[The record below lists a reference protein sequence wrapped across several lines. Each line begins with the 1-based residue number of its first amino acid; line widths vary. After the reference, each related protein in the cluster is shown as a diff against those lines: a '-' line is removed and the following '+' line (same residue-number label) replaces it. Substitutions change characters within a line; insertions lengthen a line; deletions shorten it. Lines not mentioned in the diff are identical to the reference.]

1 MTIMMVDA
9 TRRAQNVSACSFDVF
24 DTFLLRACTT
34 PDGVFERV
42 FQLSRI
48 AEKFPN
54 MSVSFVQHRIQAE
67 ARARKLALERSGS
80 TEVRI
85 ADIYKYFPFRL
96 FGLSRDA
103 LQDLAQIEFEAE
115 LELCRVNPEMLE
127 QYIDM
132 RHGGFR
138 TGFISDTYWST
149 DQLAQLLRSCSP
161 GLSWDFLYA
170 SCDHGSS
177 KSEALFEAYL
187 AEQSVDATSSF
198 HIGDN
203 HNADIKGARRHGI
216 RPRYYPQASAAL
228 ASKLQRETSMFEL
241 LCPDQPSRLD
251 CGARTLRRVVTARSA
266 EHSPAFNLGVT
277 VLGPVMAA
285 FDAFIEAR
293 RAALAREGARVAIG
307 FLGRDGL
314 LPYRV
319 WQSSHGETGAYVEI
333 NRRVSLVGSA
343 DTLEPLSEL
352 LSRVVK
358 IDAATFVDIVKVQP
372 PAVMKF
378 FARYPDGIASGR
390 ELADA
395 LPDLMDPRE
404 ITDIAAGVRTRL
416 LAYLRAKIADFDG
429 CTDLILVD
437 LGYSASVQKSLRRIF
452 DREGIRIRLHGT
464 YLLTLDDA
472 FDDIADDDTAEG
484 LISDRIVTPHVK
496 RMLIRNVA
504 LLEQL
509 CCSDQGS
516 ARDYHGGEVLREGD
530 QRPAAQLALANEV
543 QSGTLAYAARAR
555 ELAPRYALQ
564 PDADPA
570 VAARWAAAVLGRL
583 LLLPD
588 DDELVLLGGIKHDV
602 NLGTQALAP
611 LLDANFINDC
621 IIARGLSTACTAPA
635 PPMWLAGSF
644 AALSPSHAY
653 LYTLFGANRL
663 PANVFGEAQC
673 GTLQVGLFGRDGQ
686 ASLEAVSVN
695 HTGLGDLRL
704 RIPLSRRMAVAT
716 IALPLARLTR
726 HGMLHG
732 ITVQYGESVAK
743 AAESSNV
750 KTIAE
755 LRLIEA
761 GLERSGR
768 QFRAASDDGMLL
780 IPVDGFEDDVAI
792 YTIALT
798 ALDHDRI
805 LAVKD
810 RDGNGAPSATLSW
823 RAGNGAQAT
832 NGN

>member
-1 MTIMMVDA
+1 
-9 TRRAQNVSACSFDVF
+9 
-24 DTFLLRACTT
+24 
-34 PDGVFERV
+34 
-42 FQLSRI
+42 
-48 AEKFPN
+48 
-54 MSVSFVQHRIQAE
+54 MSISFVQHRIQAE
-67 ARARKLALERSGS
+67 ARARKLALERNGS
-80 TEVRI
+80 TEVHI
-85 ADIYKYFPFRL
+85 ADIYKYFPFKL
-96 FGLSRDA
+96 FGLNRDA

-115 LELCRVNPEMLE
+115 LELCRANPEMLG
-127 QYIDM
+127 QYLDM
-132 RHGGFR
+132 KRGGFR
-138 TGFISDTYWST
+138 VGFISDTYWST
-149 DQLAQLLRSCSP
+149 DQLAQLLRTCSP

-187 AEQSVDATSSF
+187 AEQGVDAASSF
-198 HIGDN
+198 HVGDN
-203 HNADIKGARRHGI
+203 HDADIKGARRHGI
-216 RPRYYPQASAAL
+216 RPRYYPQAGAAL
-228 ASKLQRETSMFEL
+228 ASKFQRETSIFEL

-251 CGARTLRRVVTARSA
+251 CGARTLRRAVAARSA
-266 EHSPAFNLGVT
+266 EHSPAFNLGMT

-314 LPYRV
+314 LPHRV
-319 WQSSHGETGAYVEI
+319 WQASHGETGAYIEI

-343 DTLEPLSEL
+343 DTLEPLIEL
-352 LSRVVK
+352 LSRVVR
-358 IDAATFVDIVKVQP
+358 IDASTFVDIVKVQP
-372 PAVMKF
+372 SAVMNF
-378 FARYPDGIASGR
+378 FAQYPDGIASGR

-404 ITDIAAGVRTRL
+404 ITDIATGVRDRL
-416 LAYLRAKIADFDG
+416 LAYLRAQIPDFDH

-452 DREGIRIRLHGT
+452 DREGIRIRLHGA

-484 LISDRIVTPHVK
+484 LISDRVVTPHVK

-509 CCSDQGS
+509 CCSAEGS
-516 ARDYHGGEVLREGD
+516 ARDYRGGEVLREGD
-530 QRPAAQLALANEV
+530 QRPAAQLALATEV
-543 QSGTLAYAARAR
+543 QSGTIAYASRAR

-564 PDADPA
+564 PDTDPT

-611 LLDANFINDC
+611 LLDADFVNEC
-621 IIARGLSTACTAPA
+621 IIARGLVPACTAPA

-663 PANVFGEAQC
+663 PANVFGESPC
-673 GTLQVGLFGRDGQ
+673 GTLQVGLFGQNGQ
-686 ASLEAVSVN
+686 ASLEAITVY
-695 HTGLGDLRL
+695 HTGVGDLRL

-716 IALPLARLTR
+716 IALPLPKLARNGL
-726 HGMLHG
+726 LHG
-732 ITVQYGESVAK
+732 ITVQYGESAAK
-743 AAESSNV
+743 AAASSNM
-750 KTIAE
+750 TAIAGG
-755 LRLIEA
+755 RLTDA
-761 GLERSGR
+761 GIERSGR
-768 QFRAASDDGMLL
+768 QFRATSDDGMLL

-805 LAVKD
+805 LAVEN
-810 RDGNGAPSATLSW
+810 RDGNGAPSATLTW
-823 RAGNGAQAT
+823 RGGNGAPAT
-832 NGN
+832 NGS